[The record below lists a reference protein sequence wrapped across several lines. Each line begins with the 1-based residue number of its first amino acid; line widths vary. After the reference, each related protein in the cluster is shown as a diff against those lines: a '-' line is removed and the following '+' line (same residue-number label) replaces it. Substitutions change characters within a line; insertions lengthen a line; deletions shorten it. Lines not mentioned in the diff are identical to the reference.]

1 MIHRL
6 IPDSEVPFTKSQRLI
21 HDTLETIETKNRD
34 IALKLQLKKEQDLAK
49 EKEKKA
55 LQLKRG

>member
-1 MIHRL
+1 L
-6 IPDSEVPFTKSQRLI
+6 IR
-21 HDTLETIETKNRD
+21 DTLETIETKNRD
-34 IALKLQLKKEQDLAK
+34 VALKLQLKKEQDQAK